1 MNQIIYFFFFCKN
14 KQNSQDL
21 YNHSMT
27 KYMLPYIT
35 LMCALMKEKDLL
47 LKSHYDPKGTREKF
61 QGTMHAT

>member
-1 MNQIIYFFFFCKN
+1 
-14 KQNSQDL
+14 
-21 YNHSMT
+21 MT